1 MAWWDQI
8 TEFLYRSNPD
18 QEPEPISHPQNLK
31 DALKRIFITH
41 AIDWLYLALGFFTFF
56 YYWSIVFLFF
66 SGRGGYYFISTKLL
80 GALSEPYLGAV
91 GIYVI
96 LKEIRKRK
104 IARESR
110 HYGEIYVWFWV
121 ILLIASSSLVLFT
134 KNFHF
139 DSIMRLIITNSLA
152 SLVIYIAG
160 KIHRP

>member
-1 MAWWDQI
+1 MEAVRRVFI
-8 TEFLYRSNPD
+8 TE
-18 QEPEPISHPQNLK
+18 
-31 DALKRIFITH
+31 
-41 AIDWLYLALGFFTFF
+41 AIDWLYFALSFFTQF
-56 YYWSIVFLFF
+56 YFWSIAFLFF

-80 GALSEPYLGAV
+80 GAISEPYLGAV

-110 HYGEIYVWFWV
+110 HYGEIYVWLWL
-121 ILLIASSSLVLFT
+121 ILLLSSSSLVLLT

-139 DSIMRLIITNSLA
+139 DTIMRLIITNSLA